1 MKIFLNDVASTHGY
15 KAYNYYV
22 LRYRQQPSLNKLY
35 LTNDIYK
42 ALS

>member
-22 LRYRQQPSLNKLY
+22 LRY
-35 LTNDIYK
+35 
-42 ALS
+42 